1 MGCSWTLGNG
11 AFVGYSGA
19 VSQSVLV
26 VVNVGAKVNLQDL
39 YNILPVQHFFGNIMG
54 GVFWRPMFTTLEEGC
69 TIILVNAQH
78 MKAVPDAR
86 RM

>member
-54 GVFWRPMFTTLEEGC
+54 GV
-69 TIILVNAQH
+69 
-78 MKAVPDAR
+78 
-86 RM
+86 